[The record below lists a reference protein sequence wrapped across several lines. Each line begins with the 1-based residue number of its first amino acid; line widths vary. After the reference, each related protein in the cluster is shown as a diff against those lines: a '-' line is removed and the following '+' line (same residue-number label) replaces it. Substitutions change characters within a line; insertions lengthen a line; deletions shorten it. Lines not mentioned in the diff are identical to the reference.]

1 MRVRFDTKSFDL
13 QMLNF
18 LEYSTGFIEGVQ
30 KGRNVFLKNLS
41 DGTSEGLKRYIDSN
55 ARGNPQALQHMY
67 EWYKTGSPSARLY
80 NIDCKVV
87 GTGISIKSTF
97 RQSNSIQRDSEVPF
111 YNKAKIMENGI
122 PISIKPKNSSVLAF
136 KIDGEEIFTKK
147 EIKIPVPGGPKAK
160 GSYEKIFDEFFRL
173 YFSQSFLKASG
184 LFNYLENPI
193 AYKVNLASGVKNG
206 KSKGIE
212 TGYNWIINAK
222 IGIE

>member
-1 MRVRFDTKSFDL
+1 MRVRFDTKKFDL

-18 LEYSTGFIEGVQ
+18 LEYSTGFIEGIQ

-55 ARGNPQALQHMY
+55 ARANPQALQHMY

-87 GTGISIKSTF
+87 GTGISINSTF
-97 RQSNSIQRDSEVPF
+97 RQSNSIARDSEVPF

-122 PISIKPKNSSVLAF
+122 PITIKPKNSSVLAF

-147 EIKIPVPGGPKAK
+147 EIKIPVPGGPKAR
-160 GSYEKIFDEFFRL
+160 GSYEKVFDEFFRL
-173 YFSQSFLKASG
+173 YFSQAFLKASG
-184 LFNYLENPI
+184 LFDYLESPL
-193 AYKVNLASGVKNG
+193 AYKANLASGVKNG
-206 KSKGIE
+206 KSTGIQ

-222 IGIE
+222 IGVE

>member
-1 MRVRFDTKSFDL
+1 MRVRFDTKKFDA
-13 QMLNF
+13 QMFNF
-18 LEYSTGFIEGVQ
+18 IEYSTGFLEGVQ
-30 KGRNVFLKNLS
+30 KGRSIFLKHLS

-55 ARGNPQALQHMY
+55 ARANPKALQHMY

-87 GTGISIKSTF
+87 GTGISISSTF
-97 RQSNSIQRDSEVPF
+97 RQSNSIAKDSEVPF

-122 PISIKPKNSSVLAF
+122 PITIKPKNNSVLAF

-147 EIKIPVPGGPKAK
+147 EIKIATPGGPEAR

-184 LFNYLENPI
+184 LFNYLENPV
-193 AYKVNLASGVKNG
+193 AYKTNLVSGVKNG
-206 KSKGIE
+206 KSTGIQ

>member
-1 MRVRFDTKSFDL
+1 MRVRFDTKKFDL

-55 ARGNPQALQHMY
+55 ARANPQALQHMY

-87 GTGISIKSTF
+87 GNGISIKSTF

-122 PISIKPKNSSVLAF
+122 PITIKPKNSSVLAF

-147 EIKIPVPGGPKAK
+147 EIKIPVPGGPRAR

-206 KSKGIE
+206 KSKGIQ

-222 IGIE
+222 IGVE